1 MTVDFSVLRE
11 KMVSIQL
18 SGRGI
23 NDTKLLEA
31 FKNIPRHIFVS
42 EDVRRN
48 SYDDHPLSI
57 GQGQTISQ
65 PYMTALMTELLE
77 IKADDKVLEVGTG
90 SGYQAAVL
98 FYLGAEVYSIEINDF
113 LAAKAEE
120 ILDSLSYKVRIK
132 KGDGSLGWTDYSPY
146 DKVII
151 TAASPELSPCWKEQ
165 LKIGGRLV
173 VPLGKI
179 FHQELTVID
188 KVAENEFRQKKICE
202 CVFVPLLGKYGF
214 KNI

>member
-1 MTVDFSVLRE
+1 MTVDFSALRE
-11 KMVSIQL
+11 EMTAVQL
-18 SGRGI
+18 LSRGI
-23 NDTKLLEA
+23 KNIKLLEA
-31 FKNIPRHIFVS
+31 FRNIPRHIFVP
-42 EDVRRN
+42 EDVRKN

-77 IKADDKVLEVGTG
+77 IKAADKVLEIGTG

-98 FYLGAEVYSIEINDF
+98 SYLGAEVYSIEINNF

-120 ILDSLSYKVRIK
+120 ILNSLGYKVKIK
-132 KGDGSLGWTDYSPY
+132 NGDGSLGWTDYFPY
-146 DKVII
+146 DKVIV

-165 LKIGGRLV
+165 LKTGGRLV

-179 FHQELTVID
+179 FHQELAVIE